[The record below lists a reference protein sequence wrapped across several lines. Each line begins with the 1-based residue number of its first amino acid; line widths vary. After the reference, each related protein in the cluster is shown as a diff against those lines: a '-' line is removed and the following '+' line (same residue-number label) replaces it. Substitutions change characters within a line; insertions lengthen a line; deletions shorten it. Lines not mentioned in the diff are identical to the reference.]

1 MALETDYSAES
12 INTLMANLSSF
23 KGYISRVVICNGI
36 LHDDQ
41 KDIFPEKKLEDISE
55 SKMMHV
61 LRVNALLPL
70 LFLKEL
76 VALVKGE
83 KRCVISVL
91 SARVGSI
98 EDNRLGGWY
107 SYRAS
112 KAALN
117 MLVKTAAVEYER
129 RAKNVR
135 LLLFHPGTV
144 DTNLSKPFQSKSSTK
159 LMQPSEVAMSLI
171 KLMDRSDT
179 GSNIEFID
187 WEGKK
192 INW

>member
-1 MALETDYSAES
+1 M
-12 INTLMANLSSF
+12 
-23 KGYISRVVICNGI
+23 
-36 LHDDQ
+36 
-41 KDIFPEKKLEDISE
+41 
-55 SKMMHV
+55 
-61 LRVNALLPL
+61 
-70 LFLKEL
+70 
-76 VALVKGE
+76 
-83 KRCVISVL
+83 ISVL

-144 DTNLSKPFQSKSSTK
+144 DTNLSKPFQGGTAK
-159 LMQPSEVAMSLI
+159 
-171 KLMDRSDT
+171 
-179 GSNIEFID
+179 
-187 WEGKK
+187 GK
-192 INW
+192 IQQN